1 MKPDISDVKLKRN
14 LNSKLVMAQGTRDWD
29 PIRTYLLIVAIN
41 RVSRRIV
48 LFCLLNDENVMS
60 DPKPIPILLKICDV
74 ALTQT

>member
-1 MKPDISDVKLKRN
+1 MKPDISDVKLKPN
-14 LNSKLVMAQGTRDWD
+14 FNSKLAVAQGTADRLRD
-29 PIRTYLLIVAIN
+29 TYLLIVAIK